1 MNHRQHFKSL
11 DGLRGLAVLMVFFYH
26 FYPRTPRDPIAI
38 LAGTCWLG
46 VDLFFALSGF
56 LITGI
61 LYDTLG
67 DPNFFRNFYG
77 RRSLRLFPVYIVI
90 VACVIAVSTL
100 LGGHLTVWSIPFF
113 IYAANIVV
121 DLHKPIG
128 IVGANLLHLWSLALE
143 EQFYLLWPMAIFLL
157 RNRRRIMWACLIG
170 SAASLVLRW
179 ATMADRNL
187 FHFIPYYQLP
197 TRLDGLL
204 VGGALALTLRSP
216 RSTALLRGSLL
227 NAGIL
232 CGAVVLALCSLFAHT
247 SSMFSAPM
255 IRFGYLAAAIAF
267 GSAIALSLQAG
278 SWANRL
284 GMLEPLRLFGR
295 YSYGIYLIH
304 LPPEA
309 LVLKSVAIVTNHCPT
324 PFLAWLAHV
333 VIILVYLGICLGIAA
348 VSYHLLELP
357 FLRRKDRFA
366 YRDERSAHLLQVDQ
380 DTTERV
386 QPISTSVPPAA
397 HVQ

>member
-157 RNRRRIMWACLIG
+157 RNRRRIMWACPKP
-170 SAASLVLRW
+170 W
-179 ATMADRNL
+179 
-187 FHFIPYYQLP
+187 F
-197 TRLDGLL
+197 
-204 VGGALALTLRSP
+204 
-216 RSTALLRGSLL
+216 
-227 NAGIL
+227 
-232 CGAVVLALCSLFAHT
+232 
-247 SSMFSAPM
+247 
-255 IRFGYLAAAIAF
+255 
-267 GSAIALSLQAG
+267 
-278 SWANRL
+278 
-284 GMLEPLRLFGR
+284 
-295 YSYGIYLIH
+295 
-304 LPPEA
+304 
-309 LVLKSVAIVTNHCPT
+309 
-324 PFLAWLAHV
+324 
-333 VIILVYLGICLGIAA
+333 
-348 VSYHLLELP
+348 
-357 FLRRKDRFA
+357 
-366 YRDERSAHLLQVDQ
+366 
-380 DTTERV
+380 
-386 QPISTSVPPAA
+386 
-397 HVQ
+397 